1 MELLEVKGKQ
11 NFMGIEIPIIEGGF
25 GENYRCLLAKDIA
38 EIHGVRTNDIN
49 DLINNNI
56 DEFEFGIDILD
67 LCNKNFKTDAIGL
80 GFITSNRQK
89 YCYLLSEQGYMLL
102 VGFMKTEKAKEIRK
116 KIRREYF
123 QMKESIKEI
132 GTIEEFHKDL
142 LNKMEYDKKTI
153 IKKNDN
159 QINDII
165 NVVQNLVNT
174 VTSLT
179 NQNTILM
186 NKNNEL
192 LERMLDMKEE
202 KEIGY
207 NDKIME
213 TVSFEDDVEKEIN
226 SFQNVT
232 MKLQDFCDFIN
243 SKGTVE
249 KKLGIQ
255 LVNQLLRDNGIYD
268 KYNNPIEE
276 DNNYFVKDNQRYLI
290 TKYGMIMLYRL
301 IKEQITFRYSVR
313 R

>member
-1 MELLEVKGKQ
+1 MELVCKQEVLGK
-11 NFMGIEIPIIEGGF
+11 
-25 GENYRCLLAKDIA
+25 
-38 EIHGVRTNDIN
+38 
-49 DLINNNI
+49 
-56 DEFEFGIDILD
+56 EF
-67 LCNKNFKTDAIGL
+67 
-80 GFITSNRQK
+80 
-89 YCYLLSEQGYMLL
+89 
-102 VGFMKTEKAKEIRK
+102 
-116 KIRREYF
+116 KIY
-123 QMKESIKEI
+123 
-132 GTIEEFHKDL
+132 GTIEEPLFLAKDVAEFIEHSDVSKMMKSVDEDEKVKNIVRTL
-142 LNKMEYDKKTI
+142 GGNQEMWFLTEDGLYEVLMQSRKPIAKQFKKKVKEILKSLRLNKIEMVNKTTQPAI
-153 IKKNDN
+153 DN
-159 QINDII
+159 QINDM
-165 NVVQNLVNT
+165 VNLVKNLVDT

-255 LVNQLLRDNGIYD
+255 LVNQLLRDNGVYD

>member
-1 MELLEVKGKQ
+1 MELVCKQEVLGK
-11 NFMGIEIPIIEGGF
+11 
-25 GENYRCLLAKDIA
+25 
-38 EIHGVRTNDIN
+38 
-49 DLINNNI
+49 
-56 DEFEFGIDILD
+56 EF
-67 LCNKNFKTDAIGL
+67 KM
-80 GFITSNRQK
+80 
-89 YCYLLSEQGYMLL
+89 Y
-102 VGFMKTEKAKEIRK
+102 
-116 KIRREYF
+116 
-123 QMKESIKEI
+123 
-132 GTIEEFHKDL
+132 GTIEEPLFLAKDVAEWIEHSDVSKMMKSVDEDEKVKNIVRTL
-142 LNKMEYDKKTI
+142 GGNQEMWFLTEDGLYEVLMQSRKPIAKQFKKKVKEILKSLRLNKIEMVNKTTQPAI
-153 IKKNDN
+153 DN
-159 QINDII
+159 QINDM
-165 NVVQNLVNT
+165 VNLVKNLVDT
-174 VTSLT
+174 VSSLT
-179 NQNTILM
+179 SQNTILM

-192 LERMLDMKEE
+192 LERMLNMKEE

>member
-1 MELLEVKGKQ
+1 MELVCKQEVLGK
-11 NFMGIEIPIIEGGF
+11 
-25 GENYRCLLAKDIA
+25 
-38 EIHGVRTNDIN
+38 
-49 DLINNNI
+49 
-56 DEFEFGIDILD
+56 EF
-67 LCNKNFKTDAIGL
+67 
-80 GFITSNRQK
+80 
-89 YCYLLSEQGYMLL
+89 
-102 VGFMKTEKAKEIRK
+102 
-116 KIRREYF
+116 KIY
-123 QMKESIKEI
+123 
-132 GTIEEFHKDL
+132 GTIEEPLFLAKDVAEFIEHSDVSKMMKSVDEDEKVKNIVRTL
-142 LNKMEYDKKTI
+142 GGNQEMWFLTENGLYEVLMQSRKPIAKQFKKQVKEILKSLRLNKIEMVNKTTQPAI
-153 IKKNDN
+153 DN
-159 QINDII
+159 QINDM
-165 NVVQNLVNT
+165 VNLVKNLVDT

>member
-1 MELLEVKGKQ
+1 MELVCKQEVLGK
-11 NFMGIEIPIIEGGF
+11 
-25 GENYRCLLAKDIA
+25 
-38 EIHGVRTNDIN
+38 
-49 DLINNNI
+49 
-56 DEFEFGIDILD
+56 EF
-67 LCNKNFKTDAIGL
+67 
-80 GFITSNRQK
+80 
-89 YCYLLSEQGYMLL
+89 
-102 VGFMKTEKAKEIRK
+102 
-116 KIRREYF
+116 KIY
-123 QMKESIKEI
+123 
-132 GTIEEFHKDL
+132 GTIEEPLFLAKDVAEFIEHSDVSKMMKSVDEDEKVKNIVRTL
-142 LNKMEYDKKTI
+142 GGNQEMWFLTENGLYEVLMQSRKPIAKQFKKKVKEILKSLRLNKIEMVNKTTQPAI
-153 IKKNDN
+153 DN
-159 QINDII
+159 QINDM
-165 NVVQNLVNT
+165 VNLVKNLVDT

-268 KYNNPIEE
+268 KYNNPIKE

>member
-1 MELLEVKGKQ
+1 MELVCKQEVLGK
-11 NFMGIEIPIIEGGF
+11 
-25 GENYRCLLAKDIA
+25 
-38 EIHGVRTNDIN
+38 
-49 DLINNNI
+49 
-56 DEFEFGIDILD
+56 EF
-67 LCNKNFKTDAIGL
+67 
-80 GFITSNRQK
+80 
-89 YCYLLSEQGYMLL
+89 
-102 VGFMKTEKAKEIRK
+102 
-116 KIRREYF
+116 KIY
-123 QMKESIKEI
+123 
-132 GTIEEFHKDL
+132 GTIEEPLFLAKDVAEFIEHSDVSKMMKSVDEDEKVKNIVRTL
-142 LNKMEYDKKTI
+142 GGNQEMWFLTEDGLYEVLMQSRKPIAKQFKKKVKEILKSLRLNKIEMVNKTTQPAI
-153 IKKNDN
+153 DN
-159 QINDII
+159 QINDM
-165 NVVQNLVNT
+165 VNLVKNLVDT

-202 KEIGY
+202 KKTGY

>member
-1 MELLEVKGKQ
+1 MELVCKQEVLGK
-11 NFMGIEIPIIEGGF
+11 
-25 GENYRCLLAKDIA
+25 
-38 EIHGVRTNDIN
+38 
-49 DLINNNI
+49 
-56 DEFEFGIDILD
+56 EF
-67 LCNKNFKTDAIGL
+67 
-80 GFITSNRQK
+80 
-89 YCYLLSEQGYMLL
+89 
-102 VGFMKTEKAKEIRK
+102 
-116 KIRREYF
+116 KIY
-123 QMKESIKEI
+123 
-132 GTIEEFHKDL
+132 GTIEEPLFLAKDVAEFIEHSKVSMML
-142 LNKMEYDKKTI
+142 ETVDEDEKLKEVIFTSGQRREMWFLTENGLYEVLMQSRKPIAKQFKKQVKEILKSLRLNKIEMVNKTTQPAI
-153 IKKNDN
+153 DN
-159 QINDII
+159 QINDM
-165 NVVQNLVNT
+165 VNLVKNLVDT
-174 VTSLT
+174 VSSLT
-179 NQNTILM
+179 SQNTILM

-255 LVNQLLRDNGIYD
+255 LVNQLLRDNGVYD

>member
-1 MELLEVKGKQ
+1 MELVCKQEVLGK
-11 NFMGIEIPIIEGGF
+11 
-25 GENYRCLLAKDIA
+25 
-38 EIHGVRTNDIN
+38 
-49 DLINNNI
+49 
-56 DEFEFGIDILD
+56 EF
-67 LCNKNFKTDAIGL
+67 
-80 GFITSNRQK
+80 
-89 YCYLLSEQGYMLL
+89 
-102 VGFMKTEKAKEIRK
+102 
-116 KIRREYF
+116 KIY
-123 QMKESIKEI
+123 
-132 GTIEEFHKDL
+132 GTIEEPLFLAKDVAEFIEHSDVSKMMKSVDEDEKVKNIVRTL
-142 LNKMEYDKKTI
+142 GGNQEMWFLTENGLYEVLMQSRKPIAKQFKKKVKEILKSLRLNKIEMVNKTTQPAI
-153 IKKNDN
+153 DN
-159 QINDII
+159 QINDM
-165 NVVQNLVNT
+165 VNLVKNLVDT

>member
-1 MELLEVKGKQ
+1 MELVCKQEVLGK
-11 NFMGIEIPIIEGGF
+11 
-25 GENYRCLLAKDIA
+25 
-38 EIHGVRTNDIN
+38 
-49 DLINNNI
+49 
-56 DEFEFGIDILD
+56 EF
-67 LCNKNFKTDAIGL
+67 
-80 GFITSNRQK
+80 
-89 YCYLLSEQGYMLL
+89 
-102 VGFMKTEKAKEIRK
+102 
-116 KIRREYF
+116 KIY
-123 QMKESIKEI
+123 
-132 GTIEEFHKDL
+132 GTIEEPLFLAKDVAEFIEHSDVSKMMKSVDEDEKVKNIVRTL
-142 LNKMEYDKKTI
+142 GGNQEMWFLIEDGLYEVLMQSRKPIAKQFKKQVKEILKSLRLNKIEMVNKTTQPAI
-153 IKKNDN
+153 DN
-159 QINDII
+159 QINDM
-165 NVVQNLVNT
+165 VNLVKNLVDT

>member
-1 MELLEVKGKQ
+1 MELVCKQEVLGK
-11 NFMGIEIPIIEGGF
+11 
-25 GENYRCLLAKDIA
+25 
-38 EIHGVRTNDIN
+38 
-49 DLINNNI
+49 
-56 DEFEFGIDILD
+56 EF
-67 LCNKNFKTDAIGL
+67 
-80 GFITSNRQK
+80 
-89 YCYLLSEQGYMLL
+89 
-102 VGFMKTEKAKEIRK
+102 
-116 KIRREYF
+116 KIY
-123 QMKESIKEI
+123 
-132 GTIEEFHKDL
+132 GTIEEPLFLAKDVAEFIEHSDVSKMMKSVDEDEKVKNIVRTL
-142 LNKMEYDKKTI
+142 GGNQEMWFLTEDGLYEVLMQSRKPIAKQFKKKVKEILKSLRLNKIEMVNKTSQLAI
-153 IKKNDN
+153 DN
-159 QINDII
+159 QINDM
-165 NVVQNLVNT
+165 VNLVKNLVDT
-174 VTSLT
+174 VSSLT
-179 NQNTILM
+179 SQNTILM

-202 KEIGY
+202 KETGY

>member
-1 MELLEVKGKQ
+1 MELVCKQEVLGK
-11 NFMGIEIPIIEGGF
+11 
-25 GENYRCLLAKDIA
+25 
-38 EIHGVRTNDIN
+38 
-49 DLINNNI
+49 
-56 DEFEFGIDILD
+56 EF
-67 LCNKNFKTDAIGL
+67 
-80 GFITSNRQK
+80 
-89 YCYLLSEQGYMLL
+89 
-102 VGFMKTEKAKEIRK
+102 
-116 KIRREYF
+116 KIY
-123 QMKESIKEI
+123 
-132 GTIEEFHKDL
+132 GTIEEPLFLAKDVAEFIEHSDVSKMMKSVDEDEKVKNIVRTL
-142 LNKMEYDKKTI
+142 GGNQEMWFLTENGLYEVLMQSRKPIAKQFKKQVKEILKSLRLNKIEIVNKTTQPAI
-153 IKKNDN
+153 DN
-159 QINDII
+159 QINDM
-165 NVVQNLVNT
+165 VNLVKNLVDT
-174 VTSLT
+174 VSSLT
-179 NQNTILM
+179 SQNTILM

-202 KEIGY
+202 KETGY

>member
-1 MELLEVKGKQ
+1 MELVCKQEVLGK
-11 NFMGIEIPIIEGGF
+11 
-25 GENYRCLLAKDIA
+25 
-38 EIHGVRTNDIN
+38 
-49 DLINNNI
+49 
-56 DEFEFGIDILD
+56 EF
-67 LCNKNFKTDAIGL
+67 KM
-80 GFITSNRQK
+80 
-89 YCYLLSEQGYMLL
+89 Y
-102 VGFMKTEKAKEIRK
+102 
-116 KIRREYF
+116 
-123 QMKESIKEI
+123 
-132 GTIEEFHKDL
+132 GTIEEPLFLAKDVAEWIEHTDL
-142 LNKMEYDKKTI
+142 SRMVNLVDEEEKLKRTLYVSGQNREMWFLTEDGLYEVLMQSRKPIAKQFKKKVKEILKSLRLNKIEMVNKTTQPAI
-153 IKKNDN
+153 DN
-159 QINDII
+159 QINDM
-165 NVVQNLVNT
+165 VNLVKNLVDT

-179 NQNTILM
+179 NENTILM

-213 TVSFEDDVEKEIN
+213 TISFEDDVEKEIN

-268 KYNNPIEE
+268 KYNNTIEE

-290 TKYGMIMLYRL
+290 TKYGMIMLYRV

>member
-1 MELLEVKGKQ
+1 MELVCNQEVLG
-11 NFMGIEIPIIEGGF
+11 
-25 GENYRCLLAKDIA
+25 R
-38 EIHGVRTNDIN
+38 
-49 DLINNNI
+49 
-56 DEFEFGIDILD
+56 EF
-67 LCNKNFKTDAIGL
+67 
-80 GFITSNRQK
+80 
-89 YCYLLSEQGYMLL
+89 
-102 VGFMKTEKAKEIRK
+102 
-116 KIRREYF
+116 KIY
-123 QMKESIKEI
+123 
-132 GTIEEFHKDL
+132 GTIEEPLFLAKDVAEFIEHTDL
-142 LNKMEYDKKTI
+142 SRMVNLVDEEEKLKRTLYVSGQNREMWFLTEDGLYEVLMQSRKPIAKQFKKQVKQILKSLRLNKIEMVNKTTQPAI
-153 IKKNDN
+153 DN
-159 QINDII
+159 QINDM
-165 NVVQNLVNT
+165 VNLVKNLVDT
-174 VTSLT
+174 VNSLT

-192 LERMLDMKEE
+192 LERMLNMKEE

-255 LVNQLLRDNGIYD
+255 LVNQLLSDNGIYD

>member
-1 MELLEVKGKQ
+1 MELVCKQEVLGK
-11 NFMGIEIPIIEGGF
+11 
-25 GENYRCLLAKDIA
+25 
-38 EIHGVRTNDIN
+38 
-49 DLINNNI
+49 
-56 DEFEFGIDILD
+56 EF
-67 LCNKNFKTDAIGL
+67 
-80 GFITSNRQK
+80 
-89 YCYLLSEQGYMLL
+89 
-102 VGFMKTEKAKEIRK
+102 
-116 KIRREYF
+116 KIY
-123 QMKESIKEI
+123 
-132 GTIEEFHKDL
+132 GTIEEPLFLAKDVAEFIEHSDVSKMMKSVDEDEKVKNIVRTL
-142 LNKMEYDKKTI
+142 GGNQEMWFLTENGLYEVLMQSRKPIAKQFKKKVKEILKSLRLNKIEMVNKTTQPAI
-153 IKKNDN
+153 DN
-159 QINDII
+159 QINDM
-165 NVVQNLVNT
+165 VNLVKNLVDT

-179 NQNTILM
+179 SQNTILM

-192 LERMLDMKEE
+192 LERMLNMKEE

-213 TVSFEDDVEKEIN
+213 TISFEDEVEKEIN

>member
-1 MELLEVKGKQ
+1 MELVCKQEVLGK
-11 NFMGIEIPIIEGGF
+11 
-25 GENYRCLLAKDIA
+25 
-38 EIHGVRTNDIN
+38 
-49 DLINNNI
+49 
-56 DEFEFGIDILD
+56 EF
-67 LCNKNFKTDAIGL
+67 KM
-80 GFITSNRQK
+80 
-89 YCYLLSEQGYMLL
+89 Y
-102 VGFMKTEKAKEIRK
+102 
-116 KIRREYF
+116 
-123 QMKESIKEI
+123 
-132 GTIEEFHKDL
+132 GTIEEPLFLAKDVAEWIEHTDL
-142 LNKMEYDKKTI
+142 SRMVNLVDEEEKLKRTLYVSGQNREMWFLTEDGLYEVLMQSRKPIAKQFKKQVKEILKSLRLNKIEMVNKTTQPAI
-153 IKKNDN
+153 DN
-159 QINDII
+159 QINDM
-165 NVVQNLVNT
+165 VNLVKNLVDT

>member
-1 MELLEVKGKQ
+1 MELVCKQEVLGK
-11 NFMGIEIPIIEGGF
+11 
-25 GENYRCLLAKDIA
+25 
-38 EIHGVRTNDIN
+38 
-49 DLINNNI
+49 
-56 DEFEFGIDILD
+56 EF
-67 LCNKNFKTDAIGL
+67 
-80 GFITSNRQK
+80 
-89 YCYLLSEQGYMLL
+89 
-102 VGFMKTEKAKEIRK
+102 
-116 KIRREYF
+116 KIY
-123 QMKESIKEI
+123 
-132 GTIEEFHKDL
+132 GTIEEPLFLAKDVAEFIEHSDVSKMMKSVDEDEKVKNIVRTL
-142 LNKMEYDKKTI
+142 GGNQEMWFLTENGLYEVLMQSRKPIAKQFKKKIKEILKSLRLNKIEMVNKTTQPAI
-153 IKKNDN
+153 DN
-159 QINDII
+159 QINDM
-165 NVVQNLVNT
+165 VNLVKNLVDT

>member
-1 MELLEVKGKQ
+1 MELVCKQEVLGK
-11 NFMGIEIPIIEGGF
+11 
-25 GENYRCLLAKDIA
+25 
-38 EIHGVRTNDIN
+38 
-49 DLINNNI
+49 
-56 DEFEFGIDILD
+56 EF
-67 LCNKNFKTDAIGL
+67 
-80 GFITSNRQK
+80 
-89 YCYLLSEQGYMLL
+89 
-102 VGFMKTEKAKEIRK
+102 
-116 KIRREYF
+116 KIY
-123 QMKESIKEI
+123 
-132 GTIEEFHKDL
+132 GTIEEPLFLAKDVAEFIEHSDVS
-142 LNKMEYDKKTI
+142 KMMKSVDEDEKV
-153 IKKNDN
+153 KNIVRTLGGN
-159 QINDII
+159 QEMWFLTENGLYE
-165 NVVQNLVNT
+165 VLMQSRKPMVNLVKNLVDT

>member
-1 MELLEVKGKQ
+1 MELVCNQEVLG
-11 NFMGIEIPIIEGGF
+11 
-25 GENYRCLLAKDIA
+25 R
-38 EIHGVRTNDIN
+38 
-49 DLINNNI
+49 
-56 DEFEFGIDILD
+56 EF
-67 LCNKNFKTDAIGL
+67 
-80 GFITSNRQK
+80 
-89 YCYLLSEQGYMLL
+89 
-102 VGFMKTEKAKEIRK
+102 
-116 KIRREYF
+116 KIY
-123 QMKESIKEI
+123 
-132 GTIEEFHKDL
+132 GTIEEPLFLAKDVAEFIEHTDL
-142 LNKMEYDKKTI
+142 SRMVNLVDEEEKLKRTLYVSGQNREMWFLTEDGLYEVLMQSRKPIAKQFKKQVKQILKSLRLNKIEMVNKTTQPAI
-153 IKKNDN
+153 DN
-159 QINDII
+159 QINDM
-165 NVVQNLVNT
+165 VNLVKNLVDT
-174 VTSLT
+174 VNSLT

>member
-1 MELLEVKGKQ
+1 MELVCKQEVLGK
-11 NFMGIEIPIIEGGF
+11 
-25 GENYRCLLAKDIA
+25 
-38 EIHGVRTNDIN
+38 
-49 DLINNNI
+49 
-56 DEFEFGIDILD
+56 EF
-67 LCNKNFKTDAIGL
+67 KM
-80 GFITSNRQK
+80 
-89 YCYLLSEQGYMLL
+89 Y
-102 VGFMKTEKAKEIRK
+102 
-116 KIRREYF
+116 
-123 QMKESIKEI
+123 
-132 GTIEEFHKDL
+132 GTIEEPLFLAKDVAEWIEHTDL
-142 LNKMEYDKKTI
+142 SRMVNLVDEEEKLKRTLYVSGQNREMWFLTEDGLYEVLMQSRKPIAKQFKKKVKEILKSLRLNKIEMVNKTTQPAI
-153 IKKNDN
+153 DN
-159 QINDII
+159 QINDM
-165 NVVQNLVNT
+165 VNLVKNLVDT

-213 TVSFEDDVEKEIN
+213 TISFEDDVEKEIN

>member
-1 MELLEVKGKQ
+1 MELVCKQEVLGK
-11 NFMGIEIPIIEGGF
+11 
-25 GENYRCLLAKDIA
+25 
-38 EIHGVRTNDIN
+38 
-49 DLINNNI
+49 
-56 DEFEFGIDILD
+56 EF
-67 LCNKNFKTDAIGL
+67 
-80 GFITSNRQK
+80 
-89 YCYLLSEQGYMLL
+89 
-102 VGFMKTEKAKEIRK
+102 
-116 KIRREYF
+116 KIY
-123 QMKESIKEI
+123 
-132 GTIEEFHKDL
+132 GTIEEPLFLAKDVAEWIEHSDVSMML
-142 LNKMEYDKKTI
+142 KKIDEDEKIRMTNPNNVCGGQMAWFLTEDGLYEVLMQSRKPIAKQFKKQVKEILKSLRLNKIEMVNKTTQPAI
-153 IKKNDN
+153 DN
-159 QINDII
+159 QINDM
-165 NVVQNLVNT
+165 VNLVKNLVDT
-174 VTSLT
+174 VSSLT
-179 NQNTILM
+179 SQNTILM

-202 KEIGY
+202 KETGY

>member
-1 MELLEVKGKQ
+1 MELVCKQEVLGK
-11 NFMGIEIPIIEGGF
+11 
-25 GENYRCLLAKDIA
+25 
-38 EIHGVRTNDIN
+38 
-49 DLINNNI
+49 
-56 DEFEFGIDILD
+56 EF
-67 LCNKNFKTDAIGL
+67 KM
-80 GFITSNRQK
+80 
-89 YCYLLSEQGYMLL
+89 Y
-102 VGFMKTEKAKEIRK
+102 
-116 KIRREYF
+116 
-123 QMKESIKEI
+123 
-132 GTIEEFHKDL
+132 GTIEEPLFLAKDVAEWIEHSDVSKMMKSVDEDEKVKNIVRTL
-142 LNKMEYDKKTI
+142 GGNQEMWFLTEDGLYEVLMQSRKPIAKQFKKKVKEILKSLRLNKIEMVNKTTQPAI
-153 IKKNDN
+153 DN
-159 QINDII
+159 QINDM
-165 NVVQNLVNT
+165 VNLVKNLVDT
-174 VTSLT
+174 VSSLT
-179 NQNTILM
+179 SQNTILM

-192 LERMLDMKEE
+192 LERMLNMKEE

-255 LVNQLLRDNGIYD
+255 LVNQLLRDNGVYD

-290 TKYGMIMLYRL
+290 TKYRMIMLYRL

>member
-1 MELLEVKGKQ
+1 MELVCKQEVLGK
-11 NFMGIEIPIIEGGF
+11 
-25 GENYRCLLAKDIA
+25 
-38 EIHGVRTNDIN
+38 
-49 DLINNNI
+49 
-56 DEFEFGIDILD
+56 EF
-67 LCNKNFKTDAIGL
+67 
-80 GFITSNRQK
+80 
-89 YCYLLSEQGYMLL
+89 
-102 VGFMKTEKAKEIRK
+102 
-116 KIRREYF
+116 KIY
-123 QMKESIKEI
+123 
-132 GTIEEFHKDL
+132 GTIEEPLFLAKDVAEFIEHSNVSSML
-142 LNKMEYDKKTI
+142 KSVDDDEKVINNIYTLGGNQEMWFLTEDGLYEVLMQSRKPIAKQFKKKVKEILKSLRLNKIEMVNKTTQPAI
-153 IKKNDN
+153 DN
-159 QINDII
+159 QINDM
-165 NVVQNLVNT
+165 VNLVKNLVDT
-174 VTSLT
+174 VSSLT
-179 NQNTILM
+179 SQNTILM

-192 LERMLDMKEE
+192 LERMLYMKEE

>member
-1 MELLEVKGKQ
+1 MELVCNQEVLG
-11 NFMGIEIPIIEGGF
+11 
-25 GENYRCLLAKDIA
+25 R
-38 EIHGVRTNDIN
+38 
-49 DLINNNI
+49 
-56 DEFEFGIDILD
+56 EF
-67 LCNKNFKTDAIGL
+67 
-80 GFITSNRQK
+80 
-89 YCYLLSEQGYMLL
+89 
-102 VGFMKTEKAKEIRK
+102 
-116 KIRREYF
+116 KIY
-123 QMKESIKEI
+123 
-132 GTIEEFHKDL
+132 GTIEEPLFLAKDVAEFIEHTDL
-142 LNKMEYDKKTI
+142 SRMVNLVDEEEKLKRTLYVSGQNREMWFLTEDGLYEVLMQSRKPIAKQFKKQVKQILKSLRLNKIEMVNKTTQPAI
-153 IKKNDN
+153 DN
-159 QINDII
+159 QINDM
-165 NVVQNLVNT
+165 VNLVKNLVDT
-174 VTSLT
+174 VNSLT

-192 LERMLDMKEE
+192 LERMLNMKEE

>member
-1 MELLEVKGKQ
+1 MELVCKQEVLG
-11 NFMGIEIPIIEGGF
+11 
-25 GENYRCLLAKDIA
+25 R
-38 EIHGVRTNDIN
+38 
-49 DLINNNI
+49 
-56 DEFEFGIDILD
+56 EF
-67 LCNKNFKTDAIGL
+67 
-80 GFITSNRQK
+80 
-89 YCYLLSEQGYMLL
+89 
-102 VGFMKTEKAKEIRK
+102 
-116 KIRREYF
+116 KIY
-123 QMKESIKEI
+123 
-132 GTIEEFHKDL
+132 GTIEEPLFLAKDVAEFIEHSDVSKMMKSVDEDEKVKNIVRTL
-142 LNKMEYDKKTI
+142 GGNQEMWFLTENGLYEVLMQSRKPIAKQFKKQVKEILKSLRLNKIEIVNKTTQPAI
-153 IKKNDN
+153 DN
-159 QINDII
+159 QINDM
-165 NVVQNLVNT
+165 VNLVKNLVDT
-174 VTSLT
+174 VSSLT
-179 NQNTILM
+179 SQNTILM

-202 KEIGY
+202 KETGY

>member
-1 MELLEVKGKQ
+1 MELVCKQEVLGK
-11 NFMGIEIPIIEGGF
+11 
-25 GENYRCLLAKDIA
+25 
-38 EIHGVRTNDIN
+38 
-49 DLINNNI
+49 
-56 DEFEFGIDILD
+56 EF
-67 LCNKNFKTDAIGL
+67 
-80 GFITSNRQK
+80 
-89 YCYLLSEQGYMLL
+89 
-102 VGFMKTEKAKEIRK
+102 
-116 KIRREYF
+116 KIY
-123 QMKESIKEI
+123 
-132 GTIEEFHKDL
+132 GTIEEPLFLAKDVAEFIEHSDVSKMMKSVDEDEKVKNIVRTL
-142 LNKMEYDKKTI
+142 GGNQEMWFLTENGLYEVLMQSRKPIAKQFKKQVKEILKSLRLNKIEMVNKTTQPAI
-153 IKKNDN
+153 DN
-159 QINDII
+159 QINDM
-165 NVVQNLVNT
+165 VNLVKNLVDT

-207 NDKIME
+207 NDKVME

>member
-1 MELLEVKGKQ
+1 MELVCKQEVLG
-11 NFMGIEIPIIEGGF
+11 
-25 GENYRCLLAKDIA
+25 R
-38 EIHGVRTNDIN
+38 
-49 DLINNNI
+49 
-56 DEFEFGIDILD
+56 EF
-67 LCNKNFKTDAIGL
+67 
-80 GFITSNRQK
+80 
-89 YCYLLSEQGYMLL
+89 
-102 VGFMKTEKAKEIRK
+102 
-116 KIRREYF
+116 KIY
-123 QMKESIKEI
+123 
-132 GTIEEFHKDL
+132 GTIEEPLFLAKDVAEFIEHSDVSKMMKSVDEDEKVKNIVRTL
-142 LNKMEYDKKTI
+142 GGNQEMWFLTENGLYEVLMQSRKPIAKQFKKQVKEILKSLRLNKIEIVNKTTQPAI
-153 IKKNDN
+153 DN
-159 QINDII
+159 QINDM
-165 NVVQNLVNT
+165 VNLVKNLVDT
-174 VTSLT
+174 VSSLT
-179 NQNTILM
+179 SQNTILM

-202 KEIGY
+202 KEMGY

>member
-1 MELLEVKGKQ
+1 MELVCNQEVLG
-11 NFMGIEIPIIEGGF
+11 
-25 GENYRCLLAKDIA
+25 R
-38 EIHGVRTNDIN
+38 
-49 DLINNNI
+49 
-56 DEFEFGIDILD
+56 EF
-67 LCNKNFKTDAIGL
+67 
-80 GFITSNRQK
+80 
-89 YCYLLSEQGYMLL
+89 
-102 VGFMKTEKAKEIRK
+102 
-116 KIRREYF
+116 KIY
-123 QMKESIKEI
+123 
-132 GTIEEFHKDL
+132 GTIEEPLFLAKDVAEFIEHTDL
-142 LNKMEYDKKTI
+142 SRMVNLVDEEEKLKRTLYVSGQNREMWFLTEDGLYEVLMQSRKPIAKQFKKQVKQILKSLRLNKIEMVNKTTQPAI
-153 IKKNDN
+153 DN
-159 QINDII
+159 QINDM
-165 NVVQNLVNT
+165 VNLVKNLVDT

-202 KEIGY
+202 KETGY

>member
-1 MELLEVKGKQ
+1 MELVCKQEVLGK
-11 NFMGIEIPIIEGGF
+11 
-25 GENYRCLLAKDIA
+25 
-38 EIHGVRTNDIN
+38 
-49 DLINNNI
+49 
-56 DEFEFGIDILD
+56 EF
-67 LCNKNFKTDAIGL
+67 
-80 GFITSNRQK
+80 
-89 YCYLLSEQGYMLL
+89 
-102 VGFMKTEKAKEIRK
+102 
-116 KIRREYF
+116 KIY
-123 QMKESIKEI
+123 
-132 GTIEEFHKDL
+132 GTIEEPLFLAKDVAEFIEHSNVSSML
-142 LNKMEYDKKTI
+142 KSVDDNEKVINNIYTLGGNQEMWFLTEDGLYEVLMQSRKPIAKQFKKKVKEILKSLRLNKIEMINKTTQPTI
-153 IKKNDN
+153 DN
-159 QINDII
+159 QINDM
-165 NVVQNLVNT
+165 VNLVKNLVDT
-174 VTSLT
+174 VSSLT
-179 NQNTILM
+179 SQNTILM

-192 LERMLDMKEE
+192 LERMLNMKEE

-213 TVSFEDDVEKEIN
+213 TISFEDEVEKEIN